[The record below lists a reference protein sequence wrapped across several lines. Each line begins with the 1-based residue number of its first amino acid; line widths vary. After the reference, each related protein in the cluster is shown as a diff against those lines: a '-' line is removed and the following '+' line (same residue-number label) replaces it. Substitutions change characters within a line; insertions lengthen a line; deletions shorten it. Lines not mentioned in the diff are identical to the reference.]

1 MHNFIGRWGTVT
13 MVPERCEPNAK
24 RLVRRMGVNEDE
36 AYAMMLLTAVLMD
49 LDPND
54 DAVIEMILRDSG
66 Y

>member
-1 MHNFIGRWGTVT
+1 
-13 MVPERCEPNAK
+13 MVPERCEPNAR

-49 LDPND
+49 LDPDD

>member
-1 MHNFIGRWGTVT
+1 
-13 MVPERCEPNAK
+13 MVPERCEPNAR
-24 RLVRRMGVNEDE
+24 RLVHRMGVNEDE

-49 LDPND
+49 LNPDD